1 MILNK
6 INPYFTFEDISTQI
20 KNINSHFEKF
30 HELGNGYENG
40 TIERVENATKK
51 SIQIFEKT
59 FNDNNE
65 KITLVVY
72 EFPEPNSFGASN
84 SYFHSKLK
92 SISEVQKILKKE
104 FNIFIIKTQLKEIQ
118 YKDILNAIVNTEMGF
133 EPALSQIVYFF
144 SDSSENAF
152 VMFDDRSCQTN
163 GI

>member
-1 MILNK
+1 MIVNK
-6 INPYFTFEDISTQI
+6 INSYFTFEDISTQV

-30 HELGNGYENG
+30 HELGNGYKNV
-40 TIERVENATKK
+40 TIERVENATKQ
-51 SIQIFEKT
+51 SIEIFEKIL
-59 FNDNNE
+59 NNNNE

-72 EFPEPNSFGASN
+72 EFPEPNPFGASN

-92 SISEVQKILKKE
+92 SISEIQKISKKE